1 MEFRVVDFELITRH
15 YKAYKDGVD
24 EIEKYKE
31 DVLKRVEPLKKEM
44 NSIVAAAS
52 GGIVV
57 DTLTQ
62 QQRVERFQKLQAD
75 AVELDKEAKFKIN
88 KMANELNVKVYD
100 ELEEL
105 INEWAK
111 ENDIDMVTGKME
123 VVYLKEDFDATNQI
137 LEVLKTKDLFVQHQ
151 EEITKEKETVKLSL

>member
-31 DVLKRVEPLKKEM
+31 DVLKRVDPLKKEM

-111 ENDIDMVTGKME
+111 ENDIDMIIGKME
-123 VVYLKEDFDATNQI
+123 VVHVKEQYDISNKI
-137 LEVLKTKDLFVQHQ
+137 LDIL
-151 EEITKEKETVKLSL
+151 KEKEIWVEYIESKKEKESV

>member
-15 YKAYKDGVD
+15 YKSYKDGVD

-31 DVLKRVEPLKKEM
+31 EILKKVEPLKKEM
-44 NSIVAAAS
+44 NSIIAAAS

-62 QQRVERFQKLQAD
+62 QQRVENFQKLQAE
-75 AVELDKEAKFKIN
+75 AVELDKEAKFKIS
-88 KMANELNVKVYD
+88 KMANELNEKVYD

-111 ENDIDMVTGKME
+111 ENNIDMIIGKME
-123 VVYLKEDFDATNQI
+123 VVHVKEQYEVSNQI
-137 LEVLKTKDLFVQHQ
+137 LDIL
-151 EEITKEKETVKLSL
+151 KEKEIWVDYIESKKEKEKESV